1 MPSVALDI
9 FKKDI
14 RGNPVWIDAVD
25 DLETARFRLS
35 QLATVIPGEYF
46 AFDQRTHQ
54 IVARLA
60 QLPWHG
66 AKCP

>member
-1 MPSVALDI
+1 
-9 FKKDI
+9 
-14 RGNPVWIDAVD
+14 VWIDAVD

-60 QLPWHG
+60 QLPW
-66 AKCP
+66 ARSYVPVSL

>member
-1 MPSVALDI
+1 M
-9 FKKDI
+9 
-14 RGNPVWIDAVD
+14 WIDAVD

-60 QLPWHG
+60 QLPW
-66 AKCP
+66 ARSYVPVSL

>member
-1 MPSVALDI
+1 MSSAAFHI
-9 FKKDI
+9 FKKDV

-25 DLETARFRLS
+25 DIETARFRLS

-54 IVARLA
+54 IVASVA
-60 QLPWHG
+60 QLPFVRS
-66 AKCP
+66 